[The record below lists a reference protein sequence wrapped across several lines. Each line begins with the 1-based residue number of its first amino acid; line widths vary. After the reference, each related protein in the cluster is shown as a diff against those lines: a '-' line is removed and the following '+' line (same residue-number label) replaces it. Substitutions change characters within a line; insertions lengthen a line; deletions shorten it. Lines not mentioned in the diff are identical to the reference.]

1 MIQIMGE
8 KMQDKITSVDVYQV
22 LKAPL
27 INQTKLDRSTG
38 ELYDVAGQ
46 FLANTPVYSTRE
58 TYARELAFFI
68 SWYGRD
74 ASIADVKFEDLLKYK
89 VLLEGKFSSAT
100 VMKKIA
106 ALKSFFRFARRI
118 KAIDD
123 NPAEEL
129 RVKGP
134 IENRIPTHLTV
145 EEVKRLIKM
154 PDRRT
159 MLGKRDAAI
168 LCLLPNT
175 GMRREELIK
184 LKVGSF
190 IYRTERYKQKSK
202 VYIKIMGKGN
212 KERMVM
218 VHEETLPYLEDWIKV
233 RPDSIHDSF
242 FTTADGEPLSAKA
255 VRYLIQKHGRAAGIP
270 EEKLHP
276 HSFRH
281 TFCINLARAE
291 VPLHVI
297 QELTG
302 HKTLNTLRIYLKVAQ
317 EETDKAIEKLPTWNK
332 NRKEQPVFT

>member
-1 MIQIMGE
+1 MRNR
-8 KMQDKITSVDVYQV
+8 ITSVDVNQE
-22 LKAPL
+22 LKSPL
-27 INQTKLDRSTG
+27 INQTQLDSSSSEFSG
-38 ELYDVAGQ
+38 VAGQ
-46 FLANTPVYSTRE
+46 FLANTPVYKTRE
-58 TYARELAFFI
+58 TYAKELAFFI

-74 ASIADVKFEDLLKYK
+74 SSIADIKFEDLLKYK
-89 VLLEGKFSSAT
+89 VLLESDYSTAT

-106 ALKSFFRFARRI
+106 ALKSFFRFAKRI
-118 KAIDD
+118 KVIDD
-123 NPAEEL
+123 NPAGEL

-134 IENRIPTHLTV
+134 IKNRIPTHLTV
-145 EEVKRLIKM
+145 EEIKRLIKM

-175 GMRREELIK
+175 GMRRDELIK

-190 IYRTERYKQKSK
+190 IYRTGKYKQKSK
-202 VYIKIMGKGN
+202 VYVRILGKGN

-218 VHEETLPYLEDWIKV
+218 VHEEILSYLEDWIKV
-233 RPDSIHDSF
+233 RPDSSHDFF
-242 FTTADGEPLSAKA
+242 FTTADAEPLSAKA
-255 VRYLIQKHGRAAGIP
+255 VRYLIQKHGKAAGIP

>member
-1 MIQIMGE
+1 MR
-8 KMQDKITSVDVYQV
+8 
-22 LKAPL
+22 
-27 INQTKLDRSTG
+27 LDCSSN
-38 ELYDVAGQ
+38 EIYDVAGQ
-46 FLANTPVYSTRE
+46 FLANIPVYKTRE

-68 SWYGRD
+68 SWYGSD
-74 ASIADVKFEDLLKYK
+74 SGIADIKFEDLLKYK
-89 VLLEGKFSSAT
+89 VSLDSNYSSAT

-106 ALKSFFRFARRI
+106 ALKSFFRFAKRI
-118 KAIDD
+118 KVITD

-145 EEVKRLIKM
+145 EEIRRLIKM

-190 IYRTERYKQKSK
+190 IHRTGKYKQKSK
-202 VYIKIMGKGN
+202 VYVKILGKGN

-218 VHEETLPYLEDWIKV
+218 MHEEILPYLEDWIKV
-233 RPDSIHDSF
+233 RPESSHDFF
-242 FTTADGEPLSAKA
+242 FTTADAEPLSAKA
-255 VRYLIQKHGRAAGIP
+255 VRYLIHKHGRAAGIP

-281 TFCINLARAE
+281 SFCINLARAE

-317 EETDKAIEKLPTWNK
+317 EETDKAIAKLPTWNK
-332 NRKEQPVFT
+332 NRKEQQVFT